1 MSEQPI
7 LRTQRLVLRPFVVD
21 DALGVQVLAGARE
34 IADTTLHIPHPYPAG
49 AAEQWIATHPVT

>member
-49 AAEQWIATHPVT
+49 AAEQ